1 MSEQPQPSPPARN
14 GTTGVVESS
23 AVGLVVDQ
31 LASAGK
37 GFEQFGLLPGSTFED
52 SRTIVIVPTRGS
64 IPHQVTHRWLSLITP
79 MNQARGWLFAAGHE
93 VGRAYDALIAQVLAH
108 PELSRFK
115 YVLTLEDDNLPPPD
129 AQVRLLES
137 IQLGPFDAVSGL
149 YFTKGQIGMPM
160 AYGDPEEFRTTGVLD
175 FKPLDVRRAL
185 QLGRVVPVNGIA
197 MGCALWRLDLFRQI
211 PPPWFVTV
219 ADVVEERGGV
229 MAMTQDLYFC
239 RRAREA
245 GKTFA
250 VDCRVRVGHLD
261 ISTGEVF

>member
-1 MSEQPQPSPPARN
+1 MGAEAQVTAGN
-14 GTTGVVESS
+14 GSI
-23 AVGLVVDQ
+23 AVGQVAEQ
-31 LASAGK
+31 LGVLGR
-37 GFEQFGLLPGSTFED
+37 GFEQYGVLPGSTFED
-52 SRTIVIVPTRGS
+52 NSTVVVVPTRGS
-64 IPHQVTHRWLSLITP
+64 ISHLAVERWLHLITP
-79 MNQARGWLFAAGHE
+79 MNQKRGWLWASGHE
-93 VGRAYDALIAQVLAH
+93 VGRAYDALITQVLAH
-108 PELSRFK
+108 PQLSTFK

-129 AQVRLLES
+129 AHVRLLES
-137 IQLGPFDAVSGL
+137 IQLGPFDAVSGM
-149 YFTKGQIGMPM
+149 YFTKGPISMPM

-197 MGCALWRLDLFRQI
+197 MGCALWRMDLFRQI

-219 ADVVEERGGV
+219 ADLVPEKGGV

-261 ISTGEVF
+261 VASGEVF